1 MAEVVGTGH
10 IMECDSRAA
19 SATRGFLPSP
29 TCLPRTAPRSCCR
42 SQAVTGGSAP
52 WRSTGVAN
60 TPSMQSLEHSSKRA
74 KSQFLATMSHELRT
88 PLNAIAGYA
97 QLLLI
102 GVDGAVNERQVEKL
116 ERIRQSQDQLLRII
130 NDLLNFSRMGRD
142 TSRVRS
148 GGFRYVKCSMRSG
161 R

>member
-1 MAEVVGTGH
+1 
-10 IMECDSRAA
+10 
-19 SATRGFLPSP
+19 
-29 TCLPRTAPRSCCR
+29 
-42 SQAVTGGSAP
+42 
-52 WRSTGVAN
+52 
-60 TPSMQSLEHSSKRA
+60 MQSLEHSSKRA

-116 ERIRQSQDQLLRII
+116 ERIQKRQVQLLRII
-130 NDLLNFSRMGRD
+130 NDLLNYSRMGRD
-142 TSRVRS
+142 ASRIRS
-148 GGFRYVKCSMRSG
+148 GGFRHVKYSMRSG